1 MLKIF
6 GREPALWAGL
16 INVAVY
22 LLGATVFKLSTS
34 QEAVVIAVAAAVLGI
49 VVALSTHDGVSA
61 AILGFI
67 KAVIALALG
76 FGLKLSPDNT
86 ALILSVLATFSAM
99 FVRTQATAKV
109 AATPFSVTPAPAAPA
124 TPRQVA
130 KAPATPEP
138 AK

>member
-16 INVAVY
+16 INVGVY
-22 LLGATVFKLSTS
+22 LLGATVLHLDKTK
-34 QEAVVIAVAAAVLGI
+34 EAVVIAVAAAVLG
-49 VVALSTHDGVSA
+49 VLVAISTHDGVSA

-76 FGLKLSPDNT
+76 FGLKISADNS
-86 ALILSVLATFSAM
+86 AVILSVLATFSAM

-109 AATPFSVTPAPAAPA
+109 PA
-124 TPRQVA
+124 TVPPTR
-130 KAPATPEP
+130 APQAHVP
-138 AK
+138 AVEAP

>member
-22 LLGATVFKLSTS
+22 VLGATVVKLTTN
-34 QEAVVIAVAAAVLGI
+34 QEAIVIAIAAAVLG
-49 VVALSTHDGVSA
+49 VLVALSTHDGVSA

-67 KAVIALALG
+67 KAVIALGLG
-76 FGLKLSPDNT
+76 FGLKLSADHT
-86 ALILSVLATFSAM
+86 ALILSALATFSAM

-109 AATPFSVTPAPAAPA
+109 PATPFPAASVPA
-124 TPRQVA
+124 TPQPA
-130 KAPATPEP
+130 PMPATPQP
-138 AK
+138 AS